1 MSFSITF
8 LLSLRRALR
17 LAASEASWAREAAP
31 GGSVCRPASCGEQVA
46 SPRGPWRGLCDPLVL
61 TVLPASSSCCGGISA
76 DILRRQLLLPG
87 ALPSR
92 GADSR
97 GHALPSP
104 QGSTADSTGT
114 TAGYAGNRCPWL
126 AASKHP
132 SGGGGGCARNIK
144 SAITWNRNPVP
155 SLPQPLVNAHLL
167 PVAIGLPALDISS
180 EWNHTIFVLGVLP
193 LGFVIPRFTHVVL
206 CVRTAFLF
214 MDEYYSVVW
223 IHSIVSILC
232 VVYCLSIL
240 SVDGHLGCSTLLA
253 SVHRCKWL
261 EVEKTTP
268 RPFVSR
274 RSPQPQPP

>member
-1 MSFSITF
+1 M
-8 LLSLRRALR
+8 LRV
-17 LAASEASWAREAAP
+17 P
-31 GGSVCRPASCGEQVA
+31 
-46 SPRGPWRGLCDPLVL
+46 
-61 TVLPASSSCCGGISA
+61 PASSSSCCEGISA
-76 DILRRQLLLPG
+76 DILRRQLLLPA

-97 GHALPSP
+97 GHAFPSP

-132 SGGGGGCARNIK
+132 SGGGGGCVVRCARNIK

-167 PVAIGLPALDISS
+167 PVTIGLPALDISS
-180 EWNHTIFVLGVLP
+180 EWNHTILVLGVLP
-193 LGFVIPRFTHVVL
+193 LGFVFPRFTHVVL

-214 MDEYYSVVW
+214 MYEYYSVVW
-223 IHSIVSILC
+223 IHSIVSILS

-240 SVDGHLGCSTLLA
+240 SVDGQLGCSTLLA
-253 SVHRCKWL
+253 SMHRCKWL